1 MSSLSSELSEII
13 VGEITGVSGVKGW
26 VKVFS
31 HTEPRINIVKYNP
44 WLITNNKDADSKA
57 PSWKAVKVLNGRS
70 QGKTIVAQIEGV
82 TDREAAHSMI
92 GTKIAINIE
101 QLKKLNTNDYYWRDL
116 EGLDVYN
123 IKGQLLGQV
132 SHLIE
137 TGANDVLV
145 VKLTPELAKE
155 QKNKEMMIPYL
166 MGDVVK
172 NVDLDA
178 NQLEVDWDN
187 EYI

>member
-1 MSSLSSELSEII
+1 MSESAAATTEII

-44 WLITNNKDADSKA
+44 WLLAKGKVSAKLD
-57 PSWKAVKVLNGRS
+57 WKPVKLLNGRS

-82 TDREAAHSMI
+82 TDRDQALGMI
-92 GTKIAINIE
+92 GTQIAINAS
-101 QLKKLNTNDYYWRDL
+101 QLKTLSANDFYWRDL
-116 EGLDVYN
+116 EGLDVFDTN
-123 IKGQLLGQV
+123 GQALGKV

-145 VKLTPELAKE
+145 VNLTPEKAE
-155 QKNKEMMIPYL
+155 GQKIKEMMIPYL
-166 MGDVVK
+166 MDDVVK
-172 NVDLDA
+172 TIDLDA
-178 NQLEVDWDN
+178 KRIEVDWDD
-187 EYI
+187 EYL

>member
-44 WLITNNKDADSKA
+44 WLISTSKDTN
-57 PSWKAVKVLNGRS
+57 WKTVKVLNGRS

-82 TDREAAHSMI
+82 TDREQAHSLI

>member
-1 MSSLSSELSEII
+1 MSASSSDTKQVI

-44 WLITNNKDADSKA
+44 WLIAKGKVSSKLE
-57 PSWKAVKVLNGRS
+57 WKSVKLLNGRS

-82 TDREAAHSMI
+82 TDRDQALAMI
-92 GTKIAINIE
+92 GTQIAIDST
-101 QLKKLNTNDYYWRDL
+101 QLKTLSANDFYWRDL
-116 EGLDVYN
+116 EGLDVFDT
-123 IKGQLLGQV
+123 KGQALGKV

-145 VKLTPELAKE
+145 VSLTPEKAKG
-155 QKNKEMMIPYL
+155 QKIKEMMIPYL
-166 MGDVVK
+166 MDKVVK
-172 NVDLDA
+172 KVDLEA
-178 NQLEVDWDN
+178 NRLEVDWDD
-187 EYI
+187 EYL